1 MNHFMLGHLME
12 WHYAY
17 VAGIRQQPG
26 SVGWRK
32 VLIAPDPGHLDSAS
46 ASFQSPSGT
55 IAVDWKQRQ
64 GTFTMTVTIPPGIE
78 AEALLP
84 GGRRQPLKKG
94 SQTLSAKI
102 G

>member
-1 MNHFMLGHLME
+1 MLGHLME

-26 SVGWRK
+26 GVGWKK
-32 VLIAPDPGHLDSAS
+32 VLIAPDPGRLDSAS

-55 IAVDWKQRQ
+55 IHVDWKQKH
-64 GTFTMTVTIPPGIE
+64 GTFTMTITIPAGIE

-84 GGRRQPLKKG
+84 DGRRQPLKKG
-94 SQTLSAKI
+94 SQTISAKI

>member
-26 SVGWRK
+26 SAGWRK
-32 VLIAPDPGHLDSAS
+32 VLIAPNPGPFTSAS
-46 ASFQSPSGT
+46 ASFRSPAGL
-55 IAVDWKQRQ
+55 IAVEW
-64 GTFTMTVTIPPGIE
+64 TMLRGQFVLQTTVPEGIE

-84 GGRRQPLKKG
+84 NGKRQKLSTG
-94 SQTLSAKI
+94 VRVLQTKL
-102 G
+102 